1 MCENC
6 YTQQCDRSTIS
17 LKDYARHV
25 SKLPKGIR
33 AACFRVALAT
43 VKERGMGAFTRRKF
57 AEDCGLKE
65 SPTGQLLPQQE
76 QK

>member
-6 YTQQCDRSTIS
+6 YTAQCDKSTIS

-25 SKLPKGIR
+25 SELPKGIR

-43 VKERGMGAFTRRKF
+43 VKERGIDGFNRRKF

-65 SPTGQLLPQQE
+65 SPNLPNLPLTIT
-76 QK
+76 

>member
-6 YTQQCDRSTIS
+6 YTGLCDQSTIS

-43 VKERGMGAFTRRKF
+43 VKEQGSDGFNRRKF

-65 SPTGQLLPQQE
+65 SPTGQNLLQQE